1 MPRRENRRK
10 RKMNLEM
17 NETLLGRLQLMAIIA
32 MLLTLFT
39 GHTTAFIVAML
50 MLTGLKLYTYHLYRR
65 MTDAV
70 FTVIYLVMLTFII
83 MEK

>member
-1 MPRRENRRK
+1 
-10 RKMNLEM
+10 MNLTISEK
-17 NETLLGRLQLMAIIA
+17 LLNRLQLMAIIA

-39 GHTTAFIVAML
+39 GHTKAFIFAML
-50 MLTGLKLYTYHLYRR
+50 MLTGLKIYSYYLFKR

-83 MEK
+83 LER